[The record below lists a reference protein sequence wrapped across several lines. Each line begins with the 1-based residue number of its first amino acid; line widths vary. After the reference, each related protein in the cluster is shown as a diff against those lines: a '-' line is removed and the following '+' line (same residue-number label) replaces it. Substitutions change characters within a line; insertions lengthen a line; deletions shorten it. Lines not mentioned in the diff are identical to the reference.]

1 MWIVVRCVTVPTLA
15 LCALLAPALAGGADW
30 SEQQLATAGAL
41 RDRALSGTSAYEHVS
56 SLVTEVGPRSAGS
69 TGDAAAVRWALNK
82 LASLGFS
89 KVRSQDVLVPRWVRG
104 NAEVTLAGSTPQPA
118 GHEHILAANFREA
131 QAQ

>member
-1 MWIVVRCVTVPTLA
+1 MAIVVRCAKVPTLA
-15 LCALLAPALAGGADW
+15 LCAVLAPALAAGADW

-69 TGDAAAVRWALNK
+69 SGDAAAVRWALNK

-89 KVRSQDVLVPRWVRG
+89 QVRTPGR
-104 NAEVTLAGSTPQPA
+104 AGAPLGA
-118 GHEHILAANFREA
+118 R
-131 QAQ
+131 